1 MDRSS
6 FISMAAGTSIAAACG
21 AWFFVAQMAIGKRVR
36 GPFPVSSLMILLVTS
51 GLTALQ
57 FIDSDVLGS
66 LQRNA
71 GDLTDGR
78 IWKLVTPLFVQGD
91 GWTGAIVNTIAFLL
105 VVPVA
110 ERVYGRRRVLLMYF
124 IPGLIGQAAG
134 FLWDTP
140 GAGNSVAIA
149 GLIGGFLTLELVHS
163 HRLPRFARIV
173 AIIGLVAALL
183 LTVLTDMH
191 GPPIL
196 AGALLGYVLNHLSPM
211 LPHHADTPPAPMPPM
226 ADSAAITVGHSESSR
241 SPRFSSFQQR
251 TGAQSRNLSRD
262 PASHRHVSS
271 ARGTLT

>member
-1 MDRSS
+1 MDRSF
-6 FISMAAGTSIAAACG
+6 FISITAGISIAAACG

-36 GPFPVSSLMILLVTS
+36 GPFPVSSLVILLATS

-57 FIDSDVLGS
+57 FIDSEVLGT

-91 GWTGAIVNTIAFLL
+91 GWTGAIVNTIAFLMM
-105 VVPVA
+105 VPVA

-149 GLIGGFLTLELVHS
+149 GLMGGFLALELVHS
-163 HRLPRFARIV
+163 HRLPRFAWIV
-173 AIIGLVAALL
+173 AIIGLVAAVL
-183 LTVLTDMH
+183 LTLLSDLH

-196 AGALLGYVLNHLSPM
+196 TGALLGYVLNHLSPM
-211 LPHHADTPPAPMPPM
+211 LPHHADTHPAPMPQ
-226 ADSAAITVGHSESSR
+226 AA
-241 SPRFSSFQQR
+241 
-251 TGAQSRNLSRD
+251 D
-262 PASHRHVSS
+262 PAPITS
-271 ARGTLT
+271 ASTSRATRGTR

>member
-36 GPFPVSSLMILLVTS
+36 GPFPVSSLVILLVTS

-57 FIDSDVLGS
+57 FIDSEVLGS

-105 VVPVA
+105 VVPLA

-163 HRLPRFARIV
+163 HHLPQFARIV
-173 AIIGLVAALL
+173 AVIGLVAALL
-183 LTVLTDMH
+183 LTVLADMH
-191 GPPIL
+191 GPPVL
-196 AGALLGYVLNHLSPM
+196 AGALLGYILNHLSPM
-211 LPHHADTPPAPMPPM
+211 LPHHIDHQAYPAPLPPV
-226 ADSAAITVGHSESSR
+226 ADPTAAETTTSASS
-241 SPRFSSFQQR
+241 
-251 TGAQSRNLSRD
+251 
-262 PASHRHVSS
+262 
-271 ARGTLT
+271 